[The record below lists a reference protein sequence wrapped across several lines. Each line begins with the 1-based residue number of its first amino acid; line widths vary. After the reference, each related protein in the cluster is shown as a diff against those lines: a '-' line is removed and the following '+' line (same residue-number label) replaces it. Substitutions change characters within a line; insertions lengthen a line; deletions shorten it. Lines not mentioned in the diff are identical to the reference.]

1 MTVNQKKNMKKSLVY
16 SSLLLISALSLNQS
30 KAQEIKPRPST
41 LHKIILESDNFPKK
55 DLVLKTYNNLPF
67 PDQYIDFALKSKS
80 FNPKKYII
88 TEADRAA
95 VGKSSGSKLG
105 KLGKSAMSGATGGLV
120 DSTAADIPLQI
131 EKYLKENQVAKQ
143 MAAKW
148 LDIQN
153 GRAQLGNYMMQR
165 ALSGIS
171 ESEKAKI
178 DMDTYKANLL
188 LNDVDLMS
196 NSFVVVN
203 KMFFQENEP
212 VARVLRDMALVQA
225 EKISIPMAKEKAIKL
240 ANAAYDKA
248 KEGYTVF
255 ATSYLYQLEWNEEK
269 AKLANDL
276 FNNKNVNAQAAFDTT
291 TLFKLVY
298 LGKETSM
305 ALVTFSLKEQRSEEQ
320 IIQLAV
326 KKALNNAMAKLQR
339 SYEAFRPMYQLSSAK
354 PFAAQIGTKEGV
366 ENGDKF
372 DVLAASQGKTPGSVA
387 WKKVGTLSV
396 GKKDIVWDNQSEAPQ
411 TKVAEDGTVAEITS
425 TVFKGKA
432 KNANINC
439 VIRLAN

>member
-1 MTVNQKKNMKKSLVY
+1 MKKTLVY
-16 SSLLLISALSLNQS
+16 SGLIFLGTLSFNQS
-30 KAQEIKPRPST
+30 KAQDIKPRPST
-41 LHKIILESDNFPKK
+41 LHKILLESDNFPKK
-55 DLVLKTYNNLPF
+55 DLVLKTYNSLPF
-67 PDQYIDFALKSKS
+67 PDQYIDFALNAKS

-148 LDIQN
+148 LDIQD
-153 GRAQLGNYMMQR
+153 GRAQIGNYMMQR

-171 ESEKAKI
+171 QAEKDKI

-212 VARVLRDMALVQA
+212 VARVLRDLALVQA

-240 ANAAYDKA
+240 ATLAYDKA

-255 ATSYLYQLEWNEEK
+255 ATSYLYQLDWNEEK

-291 TLFKLVY
+291 SLFKLAY

-305 ALVTFSLKEQRSEEQ
+305 ALVTFSLKEKRTEEQ

-326 KKALNNAMAKLQR
+326 KRALNNAMAKLQR
-339 SYEAFRPMYQLSSAK
+339 NYEVFRPMYPLTSAE
-354 PFAAQIGTKEGV
+354 PFAAAIGTKEGV
-366 ENGDKF
+366 QNGDKF
-372 DVLAASQGKTPGSVA
+372 DVLAGAQGKTQGSIV
-387 WKKVGTLSV
+387 WKKVASCSV
-396 GKKDIVWDNQSEAPQ
+396 GKKDIIWDNDTDEPQ
-411 TKVAEDGTVAEITS
+411 TKVAEDGSVVELPKLTT
-425 TVFKGKA
+425 FKGKKKA
-432 KNANINC
+432 ASSNC
-439 VIRLAN
+439 YIRLSK

>member
-1 MTVNQKKNMKKSLVY
+1 MIKTFVY
-16 SSLLLISALSLNQS
+16 SGLIFLSTLSLNQV

-41 LHKIILESDNFPKK
+41 LHKILLESDNFPKK
-55 DLVLKTYNNLPF
+55 ELVLKTYNSLPF

-80 FNPKKYII
+80 FNPKKYVI
-88 TEADRAA
+88 TEADRTA

-105 KLGKSAMSGATGGLV
+105 KMGKSAMSGATGGLV
-120 DSTAADIPLQI
+120 DSSAADIPFQI

-148 LDIQN
+148 LDIQD
-153 GRAQLGNYMMQR
+153 GRAQIGNYMMQR

-171 ESEKAKI
+171 EKEKMG

-188 LNDVDLMS
+188 LKDVELMA
-196 NSFVVVN
+196 NSFVIVN

-212 VARVLRDMALVQA
+212 VVRVVRDMALVQA
-225 EKISIPMAKEKAIKL
+225 DKISIPMAKEKAIKL
-240 ANAAYDKA
+240 AIAAYDKA

-255 ATSYLYQLEWNEEK
+255 ATSYLYQLDWNEEK

-291 TLFKLVY
+291 TLFNLAY

-305 ALVTFSLKEQRSEEQ
+305 ALVTFSLKEKRTEEQ

-326 KKALNNAMAKLQR
+326 KRALNNAMTKLQR
-339 SYEAFRPMYQLSSAK
+339 SYEIFRPMYPLTSAE
-354 PFAAQIGTKEGV
+354 PFAAAIGTKEGV
-366 ENGDKF
+366 QNGDKF
-372 DVLAASQGKTPGSVA
+372 DVFMGLKMGKWEKVASC
-387 WKKVGTLSV
+387 SV
-396 GKKDIVWDNQSEAPQ
+396 GKKDIIWDNESEEPQ
-411 TKVAEDGTVAEITS
+411 TKVAEDGSVVELPKLTT
-425 TVFKGKA
+425 FKGKK
-432 KNANINC
+432 KNATPTC
-439 VIRLAN
+439 YIRLSK

>member
-1 MTVNQKKNMKKSLVY
+1 MIKTFVY
-16 SSLLLISALSLNQS
+16 SGLIFLSTLSLNQV

-41 LHKIILESDNFPKK
+41 LHKILLESDNFPKK
-55 DLVLKTYNNLPF
+55 ELVLKTYNSLPF

-80 FNPKKYII
+80 FNPKKYVI
-88 TEADRAA
+88 TEADRTA

-105 KLGKSAMSGATGGLV
+105 KMGKSAMSGATGGLV
-120 DSTAADIPLQI
+120 DSSAADIPFQI

-148 LDIQN
+148 LDIQD
-153 GRAQLGNYMMQR
+153 GRAQIGNYMMQR

-171 ESEKAKI
+171 EKEKMG

-188 LNDVDLMS
+188 LKDVELMA
-196 NSFVVVN
+196 NSFVIVN

-212 VARVLRDMALVQA
+212 VVRVVRDMALVQA
-225 EKISIPMAKEKAIKL
+225 DKISIPMAKEKAIKL
-240 ANAAYDKA
+240 AIAAYDKA

-255 ATSYLYQLEWNEEK
+255 ATSYLYQLDWNEEK

-291 TLFKLVY
+291 TLFNLAY

-305 ALVTFSLKEQRSEEQ
+305 ALVTFSLKEKRTEEQ

-326 KKALNNAMAKLQR
+326 KRALNNAMAKLQR
-339 SYEAFRPMYQLSSAK
+339 SYEAFRPMFRLASAN
-354 PFAAQIGTKEGV
+354 PFTAQIGTKEGV
-366 ENGDKF
+366 QIGDKF
-372 DVLAASQGKTPGSVA
+372 DVLEGKTGDTPGIPV
-387 WKKVGTLSV
+387 WKKVASISV
-396 GKKDIVWDNQSEAPQ
+396 GKKDIIWDNESGEPQ
-411 TKVAEDGTVAEITS
+411 TIVAEDGSVKEITS
-425 TVFKGKA
+425 TTFKGSSKKA
-432 KNANINC
+432 NPYC
-439 VIRLAN
+439 LIRLAK